1 MAVVNFKNIRLNNEQ
16 FAWFLFDLFMV
27 TLAILNINLIIF
39 DFTFSYNLGSL
50 FYHKIAPKLAN
61 WYGTNIHEHFIL
73 IDLAFVAFFALEF
86 VLRWIVSI
94 YKKEYHRWFFFP
106 FARWYDLLG
115 LIPIGSFRFLR
126 VLRIISIVIRLQKM
140 KVLNLQESSL
150 YPGFKKYTSVLV
162 EEVSD
167 RVVLNVLDGVQYE
180 LDNESNF
187 TKEVVEKIIR
197 PNNERIINFTMK
209 RIQLITQQV
218 LRNHD
223 EDIKNYLFEKVSNA
237 VEVNSEMKMIKSVPG
252 IGGIIRKQ
260 LDHAIA
266 DITYKVVSGIIE
278 DVSNGQDV
286 VTQEIEGISEQVLL
300 TLESDE
306 ELEDIVKTISSQAII
321 LLKKQVERQN
331 WKENE
336 FND

>member
-1 MAVVNFKNIRLNNEQ
+1 
-16 FAWFLFDLFMV
+16 
-27 TLAILNINLIIF
+27 
-39 DFTFSYNLGSL
+39 
-50 FYHKIAPKLAN
+50 
-61 WYGTNIHEHFIL
+61 
-73 IDLAFVAFFALEF
+73 
-86 VLRWIVSI
+86 
-94 YKKEYHRWFFFP
+94 
-106 FARWYDLLG
+106 
-115 LIPIGSFRFLR
+115 
-126 VLRIISIVIRLQKM
+126 
-140 KVLNLQESSL
+140 
-150 YPGFKKYTSVLV
+150 
-162 EEVSD
+162 
-167 RVVLNVLDGVQYE
+167 
-180 LDNESNF
+180 
-187 TKEVVEKIIR
+187 
-197 PNNERIINFTMK
+197 
-209 RIQLITQQV
+209 
-218 LRNHD
+218 
-223 EDIKNYLFEKVSNA
+223 
-237 VEVNSEMKMIKSVPG
+237 VNSEMKMIKSVPG